1 MTGGE
6 DAEKGKDSEV
16 AEDTGS
22 PDRRDPISSR
32 SHQES
37 PLFKYLCDLSPIK
50 PAKAVH
56 VAQTYNELTFPPE
69 PRIFASPRSSQRS
82 SSDALKRSGY
92 LPSPCNKV
100 LKHGDQA
107 GPSSTR
113 RAEALEE
120 VKSKSCKVESVGDD
134 LHLSENAPHRT
145 QFCAMKTSEMDQK
158 LPTCQLSGT
167 STSSDSFKSQFA
179 NIQEVV
185 KASPLGGPYNSEK
198 VSERYEDHR
207 ARLRLYKEQAEA
219 SDRGKSSQ
227 GFAPEIV
234 GSVPVIISDHVSES
248 QDRGL
253 KRALVSPSHNEDQT
267 QLGQDT
273 TDMAYFLGGD
283 QDSEQRNREDDWS
296 EDSSEGSRLSV
307 NSSGQHRGFR
317 RRCLDFDASVARGKS
332 LDTGKKSLE
341 IRNSGGNQN
350 VNESNNQGCHP
361 PVMPSGIG
369 LHLNSL
375 TSSLSFKR
383 DCHSSRIG
391 NSEGTW
397 ASMLAAEPSKSASP
411 KDDQSNSSLGSKS
424 LKVDTLDFHSLN
436 HESFAPLRGSL
447 SVVSGDTAA
456 RGVSI
461 SEQEGMQWQQPDL
474 LHQHEA
480 ESPEE
485 FLESPQSLK
494 KRKRKLPVVSGEKSG
509 ESCKRCN
516 CKKSKC
522 LKLYCECF
530 AAGIYCVSSCA
541 CQECFNKPEFE
552 ETVLNTRQQ
561 IESRNPLAF
570 APKIVQAAKA
580 SPRIGED
587 TMDTPASAR
596 HKRGCNCKK
605 SLCLKKYCEC
615 YQAGVGCAEGCR
627 CEGCKNMYGRK
638 EGTFLEEGK
647 EGDQVFTSQE
657 EPQADDPIELLN
669 RMSGKSEQF
678 RSTGNKNIS
687 PITPSFEHDG
697 LGRSMLRLRS
707 GSRKRASD
715 EHCSST
721 LLQQAGSRPSKSPT
735 WFSNTIDGFQM
746 TANSQGAM
754 ELSVDGGTESP
765 LTTMNISRIEHLS
778 PQWEGLADICTLTPL
793 PLAPSRPTPAS
804 VTTLDRAGESPH
816 FSTQLIDSTYQGGS
830 SATGHHD
837 GLGRRLRRS
846 PPRFRQPAARSPL
859 HLTQQNTCN
868 ENHLIHSR
876 PSSASTHLPVEHSQG
891 GKNSMLAAISASGED
906 DDTPDFLKCPEVTSP
921 LQTTITKSGSP
932 KQKRVTPPR
941 HCDSREQGPSKSVAG
956 SVPSSSPGLRNGR
969 KFTLQALPSLP
980 PVTPPFSCS

>member
-6 DAEKGKDSEV
+6 DAEKSKDSEV

-50 PAKAVH
+50 PARAVH

-82 SSDALKRSGY
+82 SSDALKR
-92 LPSPCNKV
+92 
-100 LKHGDQA
+100 
-107 GPSSTR
+107 

-134 LHLSENAPHRT
+134 LNLSENAPHRT

-158 LPTCQLSGT
+158 LPICQLSGT

-179 NIQEVV
+179 NTQEVA

-234 GSVPVIISDHVSES
+234 GSVPVVINDHVSES

-273 TDMAYFLGGD
+273 TAMAYFLGGD
-283 QDSEQRNREDDWS
+283 QDSDQRNREDDWS
-296 EDSSEGSRLSV
+296 EDSSEGSRLSVHTTSECLKSQKGDMCEGITMNRNILPAGGSSALEEDHNLISEPMTANAEQVVRLPHKV

-317 RRCLDFDASVARGKS
+317 RRCLDFDASVARGKI
-332 LDTGKKSLE
+332 LDTGKKPSE

-411 KDDQSNSSLGSKS
+411 KDDQSSDVHTPLDMGSDGLLLTGCERFGPGVTSL
-424 LKVDTLDFHSLN
+424 LKT
-436 HESFAPLRGSL
+436 
-447 SVVSGDTAA
+447 
-456 RGVSI
+456 
-461 SEQEGMQWQQPDL
+461 
-474 LHQHEA
+474 
-480 ESPEE
+480 
-485 FLESPQSLK
+485 
-494 KRKRKLPVVSGEKSG
+494 SGEKSG

-570 APKIVQAAKA
+570 APKIVQSAKA
-580 SPRIGED
+580 SPKIGED

-615 YQAGVGCAEGCR
+615 YQAGVGCSEGCR

-678 RSTGNKNIS
+678 RCTGNKNIS

-697 LGRSMLRLRS
+697 LGRSISRLRS

-735 WFSNTIDGFQM
+735 WFSNTIDGFQL

-804 VTTLDRAGESPH
+804 VTTLDRAGESPR
-816 FSTQLIDSTYQGGS
+816 FSAQLIDSTYQGGS

-891 GKNSMLAAISASGED
+891 GKNSMLAISASGED

-941 HCDSREQGPSKSVAG
+941 HCDSREQGPSKSVGG

>member
-1 MTGGE
+1 MLKFFYMCANNVGHQVINFKLLLVT
-6 DAEKGKDSEV
+6 SWCL
-16 AEDTGS
+16 
-22 PDRRDPISSR
+22 
-32 SHQES
+32 QES

-120 VKSKSCKVESVGDD
+120 VKSKSCKAESVGDD

-145 QFCAMKTSEMDQK
+145 QFCAIKASEMDQK

-198 VSERYEDHR
+198 VSERYEDQR
-207 ARLRLYKEQAEA
+207 ARLRLCKEQAEA

-227 GFAPEIV
+227 GFASEIV
-234 GSVPVIISDHVSES
+234 GSVPVVISDHVSES

-273 TDMAYFLGGD
+273 TAMAYFLGGD
-283 QDSEQRNREDDWS
+283 QDSDQRNREDDWS
-296 EDSSEGSRLSV
+296 EDSSEGSRLSVHTTSKCLKSLKGDMCEGVTMNRNIQPAGGSSALEEDHNV

-332 LDTGKKSLE
+332 LDTGKKPLE
-341 IRNSGGNQN
+341 IRNSGAD
-350 VNESNNQGCHP
+350 VSP
-361 PVMPSGIG
+361 SLMPSGIG

-383 DCHSSRIG
+383 DCHSSRAG

-411 KDDQSNSSLGSKS
+411 KDDQSSDVHTPLDMGS
-424 LKVDTLDFHSLN
+424 D
-436 HESFAPLRGSL
+436 G
-447 SVVSGDTAA
+447 
-456 RGVSI
+456 
-461 SEQEGMQWQQPDL
+461 L
-474 LHQHEA
+474 L
-480 ESPEE
+480 
-485 FLESPQSLK
+485 LTG
-494 KRKRKLPVVSGEKSG
+494 RKLPVPSGEKSG

-580 SPRIGED
+580 SPRTGED

-615 YQAGVGCAEGCR
+615 YQAGVGCSEGCR

-638 EGTFLEEGK
+638 EGTFLEEEK

-721 LLQQAGSRPSKSPT
+721 LLQQAGSRLSKSPT
-735 WFSNTIDGFQM
+735 WFSNTIDGFQL

-765 LTTMNISRIEHLS
+765 LTTMNISRIGHLS

-804 VTTLDRAGESPH
+804 VTTLDRAGESPR
-816 FSTQLIDSTYQGGS
+816 FSTQLNDSTYQGGS
-830 SATGHHD
+830 SGTGHHD
-837 GLGRRLRRS
+837 GLGRHLRRS

-891 GKNSMLAAISASGED
+891 GKNSMLAISASGED